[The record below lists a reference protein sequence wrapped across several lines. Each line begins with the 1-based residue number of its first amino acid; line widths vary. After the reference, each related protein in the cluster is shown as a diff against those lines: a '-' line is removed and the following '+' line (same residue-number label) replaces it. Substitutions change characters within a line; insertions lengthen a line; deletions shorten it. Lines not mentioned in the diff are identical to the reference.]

1 MSRGEERDTAGP
13 PRRWVES
20 FYDSETEVRSVL
32 DDLREEHLLGEYGTV
47 RNRLRAF
54 AEAEDGI
61 FRIVAFTLLD
71 IETFYEDLE
80 SQYGEDQSAPTD
92 DLRALGAEYD
102 RLSDEFELV
111 FAERTHELQNPMP
124 VLRRG
129 FRYSEGLSLPRL
141 DYDLYSGNVKLCQFI
156 HPPSQALML
165 ARGVVASTCDLLERV
180 AENND
185 DISETERER
194 LAMVYENL
202 EEELS
207 RMEVYVD
214 RGDEESL
221 TDVDSSEEVEAYHDW
236 SFY

>member
-1 MSRGEERDTAGP
+1 M
-13 PRRWVES
+13 
-20 FYDSETEVRSVL
+20 L
-32 DDLREEHLLGEYGTV
+32 DDLREEHLLGEYGRV
-47 RNRLRAF
+47 RDRLRTF

-61 FRIVAFTLLD
+61 FRVIAFTLLD

-80 SQYGEDQSAPTD
+80 AQYGDDESAPTE
-92 DLRALGAEYD
+92 DLRALGEEYD
-102 RLSDEFELV
+102 RLSAEFELV

-129 FRYSEGLSLPRL
+129 FRYSEAISLPRL
-141 DYDLYSGNVKLCQFI
+141 DYDLYSGDVKLCQFI

-165 ARGVVASTCDLLERV
+165 ARGVVTSTCDLLERV
-180 AENND
+180 EENND

-194 LAMVYENL
+194 LAMVYANL

-207 RMEVYVD
+207 RMETYVD
-214 RGDEESL
+214 RGDEEPVADDGSL
-221 TDVDSSEEVEAYHDW
+221 EEVEAYHDW